1 MYPARNKQSLLYPSF
16 FVAQQHFA
24 MPHEAALKEFFVDLA
39 SLSLYIVAVA
49 AVTVIPGPTMLLA
62 LNNGAHGGKR
72 IAICGMAGAA
82 LSDLILIAAVGC
94 GLGALLLASEQLFS
108 VVKWL
113 GAAYL
118 LYLAYG
124 LWNAPV
130 GTIQADKPSEKALS
144 GRAAFLR
151 SLLVALSNPK
161 ALLFFSAFLPQFIR
175 PDQAIAA
182 QYATLAVVTAL
193 IDIALM
199 SLYAMGGHH
208 AMRLL
213 SGQAMRWLNRGC
225 AGMLAGLGI
234 ALSLYRRSNSN

>member
-1 MYPARNKQSLLYPSF
+1 MD
-16 FVAQQHFA
+16 V
-24 MPHEAALKEFFVDLA
+24 A

-49 AVTVIPGPTMLLA
+49 AVTIIPGPTMLLA

-72 IAICGMAGAA
+72 IAACGIAGAA
-82 LSDLILIAAVGC
+82 LSDLILIAAVGG

-108 VVKWL
+108 VVKWI

-124 LWNAPV
+124 LWHAPV
-130 GTIQADKPSEKALS
+130 RTIQTGAPLSNTLS
-144 GRAAFLR
+144 GRTAFLR

-161 ALLFFSAFLPQFIR
+161 GLLFFSAFLPQFIR
-175 PDQAIAA
+175 LEEAIAA
-182 QYATLAVVTAL
+182 QYITLALVTAL

-199 SLYAMGGHH
+199 TVYAVGGHH

>member
-1 MYPARNKQSLLYPSF
+1 MLLQSDSY
-16 FVAQQHFA
+16 QGI
-24 MPHEAALKEFFVDLA
+24 FVDLA
-39 SLSLYIVAVA
+39 SLSLYIVAVS
-49 AVTVIPGPTMLLA
+49 AVTIMPGPTMLLA

-72 IAICGMAGAA
+72 IAACGIAGAA
-82 LSDLILIAAVGC
+82 LSDLILIAAVSC
-94 GLGALLLASEQLFS
+94 GLGALLLASEQLFT
-108 VVKWL
+108 VVKWI

-124 LWNAPV
+124 LWHAPV
-130 GTIQADKPSEKALS
+130 SSIQTGTPTEKVRT

-175 PDQAIAA
+175 PEEAIAV
-182 QYATLAVVTAL
+182 QYITLALVTAL
-193 IDIALM
+193 IDMALM
-199 SLYAMGGHH
+199 TVYAVGGHH

-213 SGQAMRWLNRGC
+213 SGKAMRWLNRAC

-234 ALSLYRRSNSN
+234 ALSLYRRGNSN

>member
-1 MYPARNKQSLLYPSF
+1 M
-16 FVAQQHFA
+16 
-24 MPHEAALKEFFVDLA
+24 DLA
-39 SLSLYIVAVA
+39 SLSLYIIAVS
-49 AVTVIPGPTMLLA
+49 AVTVMPGPTMLLA

-72 IAICGMAGAA
+72 IAACGIAGAA

-94 GLGALLLASEQLFS
+94 GLGALLIASEQLFTL
-108 VVKWL
+108 VKWI

-118 LYLAYG
+118 LYLAYA
-124 LWNAPV
+124 LWRAPV
-130 GTIQADKPSEKALS
+130 GPIQTDTASEKPLS

-161 ALLFFSAFLPQFIR
+161 GLLFFSAFLPQFIR
-175 PDQAIAA
+175 PEGAIAA
-182 QYATLAVVTAL
+182 QYITLALITAL

-199 SLYAMGGHH
+199 SIYAVGGHH

-225 AGMLAGLGI
+225 AGMLAGLAV
-234 ALSLYRRSNSN
+234 ALSLYHRSESH

>member
-1 MYPARNKQSLLYPSF
+1 M
-16 FVAQQHFA
+16 
-24 MPHEAALKEFFVDLA
+24 DLA
-39 SLSLYIVAVA
+39 SLSLYIIAVS
-49 AVTVIPGPTMLLA
+49 AVTVMPGPTMLLA

-72 IAICGMAGAA
+72 IAACGIAGAA

-94 GLGALLLASEQLFS
+94 GLGALLIASEQLFTL
-108 VVKWL
+108 VKWI

-118 LYLAYG
+118 LYLAYA
-124 LWNAPV
+124 LWRAPV
-130 GTIQADKPSEKALS
+130 GPIQTDTASEEPLS

-161 ALLFFSAFLPQFIR
+161 GLLFFSAFLPQFIR
-175 PDQAIAA
+175 PEGAIAA
-182 QYATLAVVTAL
+182 QYITLALITAL

-199 SLYAMGGHH
+199 SIYAVGGHH

-225 AGMLAGLGI
+225 AGMLAGLAV
-234 ALSLYRRSNSN
+234 ALSLYRRSESH

>member
-1 MYPARNKQSLLYPSF
+1 MD
-16 FVAQQHFA
+16 V
-24 MPHEAALKEFFVDLA
+24 A

-72 IAICGMAGAA
+72 IAACGIAGAA
-82 LSDLILIAAVGC
+82 LSDLILIAAVGG

-108 VVKWL
+108 VVKWI

-118 LYLAYG
+118 MYLAYR
-124 LWNAPV
+124 LWHAPV
-130 GTIQADKPSEKALS
+130 RSIQTEAPLGNTLS

-161 ALLFFSAFLPQFIR
+161 GLLFFSAFLPQFIR
-175 PDQAIAA
+175 PEEAIAA
-182 QYATLAVVTAL
+182 QYITLTLVTAL

-199 SLYAMGGHH
+199 TVYAVGGHH

-234 ALSLYRRSNSN
+234 ALSLYRRGSAN

>member
-1 MYPARNKQSLLYPSF
+1 M
-16 FVAQQHFA
+16 
-24 MPHEAALKEFFVDLA
+24 DLA
-39 SLSLYIVAVA
+39 SLSLYIIAVS
-49 AVTVIPGPTMLLA
+49 AVTIMPGPTMLLA

-72 IAICGMAGAA
+72 IAACGIAGAA

-94 GLGALLLASEQLFS
+94 GLGALLIASEQLFTL
-108 VVKWL
+108 VKWI

-118 LYLAYG
+118 LYLAYA
-124 LWNAPV
+124 LWRAPV
-130 GTIQADKPSEKALS
+130 GPIQTDTTSAKPLS

-161 ALLFFSAFLPQFIR
+161 GLLFFSAFLPQFIR
-175 PDQAIAA
+175 PEGGIAA
-182 QYATLAVVTAL
+182 QYITLALVTAL

-199 SLYAMGGHH
+199 SVYAVGGHH

-225 AGMLAGLGI
+225 AGMLAGLAV
-234 ALSLYRRSNSN
+234 ALSLYRRSETH

>member
-1 MYPARNKQSLLYPSF
+1 M
-16 FVAQQHFA
+16 
-24 MPHEAALKEFFVDLA
+24 DLA
-39 SLSLYIVAVA
+39 SLSLYIIAVS
-49 AVTVIPGPTMLLA
+49 AVTIMPGPTMLLA

-72 IAICGMAGAA
+72 IAACGIAGAA

-94 GLGALLLASEQLFS
+94 GLGALLIASEQLFTL
-108 VVKWL
+108 VKWI

-118 LYLAYG
+118 LYLAYA
-124 LWNAPV
+124 LWRAPV
-130 GTIQADKPSEKALS
+130 GPIQTDTASEKPLS

-161 ALLFFSAFLPQFIR
+161 GLLFFSAFLPQFIR
-175 PDQAIAA
+175 PEGGIAA
-182 QYATLAVVTAL
+182 QYITLALVTAL

-199 SLYAMGGHH
+199 SVYAVGGHH

-225 AGMLAGLGI
+225 AGMLAGLAV
-234 ALSLYRRSNSN
+234 ALSLYRRSETH

>member
-1 MYPARNKQSLLYPSF
+1 M
-16 FVAQQHFA
+16 
-24 MPHEAALKEFFVDLA
+24 DLA
-39 SLSLYIVAVA
+39 SLSLYIIAVS
-49 AVTVIPGPTMLLA
+49 AVTIMPGPTMLLA
-62 LNNGAHGGKR
+62 LNNGARGGKR
-72 IAICGMAGAA
+72 IAACGIAGAA

-108 VVKWL
+108 VVKWI

-130 GTIQADKPSEKALS
+130 SAIQTEASTEKVLS

-161 ALLFFSAFLPQFIR
+161 GLLFFSAFLPQFIR
-175 PDQAIAA
+175 PEDAIAS
-182 QYATLAVVTAL
+182 QYITLALITAF

-199 SLYAMGGHH
+199 TVYAVGGHH

>member
-1 MYPARNKQSLLYPSF
+1 M
-16 FVAQQHFA
+16 
-24 MPHEAALKEFFVDLA
+24 DLA
-39 SLSLYIVAVA
+39 SLSLYILAVS
-49 AVTVIPGPTMLLA
+49 AVTVMPGPTMLLA

-72 IAICGMAGAA
+72 IAACGIAGAA

-94 GLGALLLASEQLFS
+94 GLGALLLASEQLFT
-108 VVKWL
+108 VVKWI

-130 GTIQADKPSEKALS
+130 STIQTETSTEKALS

-161 ALLFFSAFLPQFIR
+161 GLLFFSAFLPQFIH
-175 PDQAIAA
+175 PGDSIAS
-182 QYATLAVVTAL
+182 QYITLALITAL
-193 IDIALM
+193 IDMALM
-199 SLYAMGGHH
+199 TVYAVGGHH

>member
-1 MYPARNKQSLLYPSF
+1 M
-16 FVAQQHFA
+16 
-24 MPHEAALKEFFVDLA
+24 DLA
-39 SLSLYIVAVA
+39 SISLYIIAVS
-49 AVTVIPGPTMLLA
+49 AVTIMPGPTMLLA

-72 IAICGMAGAA
+72 IAACGIAGAA

-94 GLGALLLASEQLFS
+94 GLGALLIASEQLFTL
-108 VVKWL
+108 VKWI

-118 LYLAYG
+118 LYLAYA
-124 LWNAPV
+124 LWRAPV
-130 GTIQADKPSEKALS
+130 GPIQTDTASEKPLS

-161 ALLFFSAFLPQFIR
+161 GLLFFSAFLPQFIR
-175 PDQAIAA
+175 PEGGIAA
-182 QYATLAVVTAL
+182 QYITLALVTAL

-199 SLYAMGGHH
+199 SVYAVGGHH

-225 AGMLAGLGI
+225 AGMLAGLAV
-234 ALSLYRRSNSN
+234 ALSLYRRSETH

>member
-1 MYPARNKQSLLYPSF
+1 M
-16 FVAQQHFA
+16 
-24 MPHEAALKEFFVDLA
+24 DLA
-39 SLSLYIVAVA
+39 SLSLYILAVS
-49 AVTVIPGPTMLLA
+49 AVTVMPGPTMLLA

-72 IAICGMAGAA
+72 IAACGIAGAA

-94 GLGALLLASEQLFS
+94 GLGALLLASEQLFT
-108 VVKWL
+108 VVKWI

-130 GTIQADKPSEKALS
+130 STIQTEASTEKALS

-161 ALLFFSAFLPQFIR
+161 GLLFFSAFLPQFIH
-175 PDQAIAA
+175 PGDSIAS
-182 QYATLAVVTAL
+182 QYITLALITAL
-193 IDIALM
+193 IDMALM
-199 SLYAMGGHH
+199 TVYAVGGHH